1 MQQSNRRESKN
12 RLKARDMK
20 TTIITDRILFKKGRR
35 IVCYIDIMPERI
47 KVRTGKP
54 SDSCCISWEYKP
66 NELEK
71 AKATATEFFDNV
83 TRIWTTEQNTE
94 RGRKEQHFAPFLFA
108 HTSEREKET
117 TTPTK
122 GKPRTSHKE
131 RQGKERGQAKD
142 NKGKAPEDMR
152 RRWKKEKIGANTP
165 QAI

>member
-1 MQQSNRRESKN
+1 
-12 RLKARDMK
+12 MK

-108 HTSEREKET
+108 HTSVREKET
-117 TTPTK
+117 TTY
-122 GKPRTSHKE
+122 
-131 RQGKERGQAKD
+131 KERGQEDKQRKQEQRGQERGQK
-142 NKGKAPEDMR
+142 KGEEE
-152 RRWKKEKIGANTP
+152 EKRM
-165 QAI
+165 QKR